1 MFQFPRLP
9 PHALCV
15 QAWVTG
21 HDPSWVSPF
30 GHLRINGCVHL
41 PGAFR
46 SLPRPSSASDA
57 KAFTVRPYYL
67 DLYTIRVFVL
77 AIQLSRCEARP
88 MRTRAPGPEALKTGY
103 CELRS
108 DAKPDRHLA
117 SKAGRCESRPATG
130 FRTPGGACK
139 AP

>member
-30 GHLRINGCVHL
+30 GHPRIVGCLHL

-57 KAFTVRPYYL
+57 KASTVRPYYL
-67 DLYTIRVFVL
+67 DLYTIRGFRSRYT
-77 AIQLSRCEARP
+77 AIKVRNAPHEDARP
-88 MRTRAPGPEALKTGY
+88 GP
-103 CELRS
+103 
-108 DAKPDRHLA
+108 KP
-117 SKAGRCESRPATG
+117 
-130 FRTPGGACK
+130 
-139 AP
+139 